1 MSADNKPR
9 LAILSEPLPDMA
21 ALLLQSL
28 AGTHADVFEFSQ
40 LSENYRLGIRAVSG
54 TFIHKPTG
62 REYIVAVCAIP
73 SEVP

>member
-1 MSADNKPR
+1 MTDTNRPR
-9 LAILSEPLPDMA
+9 LGLLSEPLPDMA
-21 ALLLQSL
+21 ALLLQSI
-28 AGTHADVFEFSQ
+28 AGTHADVFEFSAIGEGYQ
-40 LSENYRLGIRAVSG
+40 LGIRAVSG